1 MYLFV
6 IIFET
11 KVSQLCYIY
20 ALMPCLHTSVINS
33 FVCLLFSG
41 PGTCYLF
48 AILTQQLTARLEP
61 KQNKITD
68 EHTEEQNTHTLT
80 LIEVSPPWGCC
91 SLKTWAT
98 MCSVEGCN
106 RIRREASPTITYLP
120 IGDRLTEMALGPMKR
135 KGVISLTG
143 WHPSPCFILT
153 ASSFPSS
160 IPIMYD
166 MPCSFLNGVEKNKE
180 TCTSTNFVRHF
191 LAASILPLRQWSS
204 SRNKRLRLRS
214 SPVPAPYM
222 SRPYHKLLPSS
233 TIFVAGW
240 KANKIFPIT
249 TITDVQTIAFLT
261 EGWVLR

>member
-1 MYLFV
+1 MFAYLCNKFLCV
-6 IIFET
+6 FII
-11 KVSQLCYIY
+11 QRAWNMLPPCYHNP
-20 ALMPCLHTSVINS
+20 ATNC
-33 FVCLLFSG
+33 
-41 PGTCYLF
+41 
-48 AILTQQLTARLEP
+48 QARAKA
-61 KQNKITD
+61 KQNHWWT
-68 EHTEEQNTHTLT
+68 HRGTEYTHTYPHRGFSTVGLLQPEDLSNHVFCGGVQQDT
-80 LIEVSPPWGCC
+80 SGSQSHHYISAHWRQAHRNG
-91 SLKTWAT
+91 
-98 MCSVEGCN
+98 
-106 RIRREASPTITYLP
+106 IRAYE
-120 IGDRLTEMALGPMKR
+120 EKR
-135 KGVISLTG
+135 VISLTG